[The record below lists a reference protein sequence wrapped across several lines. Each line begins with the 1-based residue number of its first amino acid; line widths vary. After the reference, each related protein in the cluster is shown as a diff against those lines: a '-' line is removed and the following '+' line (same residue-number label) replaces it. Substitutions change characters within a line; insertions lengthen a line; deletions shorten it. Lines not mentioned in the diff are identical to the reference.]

1 MDSEAAHSKSTCVV
15 PSSARLG
22 QFIISHHLCLLV
34 LLYLPTY
41 FGSIGFHTLMYKHFH
56 FITAPAKD
64 PGLSQGQRT
73 QMSLLDW
80 LKLQGADA
88 GIIEKVPSKR
98 GY

>member
-1 MDSEAAHSKSTCVV
+1 MH
-15 PSSARLG
+15 
-22 QFIISHHLCLLV
+22 
-34 LLYLPTY
+34 
-41 FGSIGFHTLMYKHFH
+41 KHFH